1 MLANPVVWRELVVIL
16 RRKRFALLQCAIAA
30 GFALLVVL
38 RWPTDAR
45 VALSG
50 SRSLDVFRTFSFGLL
65 SALLLMLP
73 AIPATS
79 IVRETRSGT
88 LALLLNTLLG
98 PWRIYF
104 GKLIAVLGLLSLL
117 LVVSLPAAAAC
128 YALGGV
134 SLTRGLFAVYLLLT
148 LTALQFSATSLLVS
162 VLSTST
168 DAAVRT
174 AYGVVFALS
183 IVVLLP
189 YPLFAGTGGPL
200 ATVADWAR
208 CTSPYA
214 ALSSL
219 LGVGDVGSRGILST
233 TDVVGRFVLL
243 SLAITIVCSLLTISR
258 LNYSVFD
265 RSRAAG
271 TISNEQGFAVQLF
284 RRLVFIVDPQ
294 RRSGSIGRFT
304 NPVMVKEFRCRKFGR
319 LHWLLRLVAIC
330 AVLSLGISILTV
342 TRTVDLDVATVGA
355 VMVVLQIA
363 LLILITPSLA
373 AGLLATEIESGG
385 WVLLQ
390 LTPLSVTRI
399 VWGKLLSVILTLM
412 LVLCATLPG
421 YIVMV
426 YIEPGQR
433 DQIQRVVLSLAITAV
448 FVLMTS
454 AAVGSLFRRTMTA
467 TAAAYAFQLLICG
480 GPILIWL
487 GRDAPFGHDIVEA
500 ALTLNPIAAG
510 LSIIRF
516 QGFREYDLLPAN
528 WWFLGMASAIGFIT
542 LFWRTWQISR
552 PQ

>member
-1 MLANPVVWRELVVIL
+1 MFSNPVVWRELSGVL
-16 RRKRFALLQCAIAA
+16 RRKRFALLQAAIAIS
-30 GFALLVVL
+30 FALLVVL

-50 SRSLDVFRTFSFGLL
+50 SQSLDVFRAFAFGLL

-88 LALLLNTLLG
+88 LALLLNTPLG
-98 PWRIYF
+98 PWKIYF
-104 GKLIAVLGLLSLL
+104 GKLTAVLVLLFLV
-117 LVVSLPAAAAC
+117 LVVSFPAAAAC

-134 SLTRGLFAVYLLLT
+134 SLVRGLLAVYFLLT
-148 LTALQFSATSLLVS
+148 LTALMFTATSLLIS
-162 VLSTST
+162 VNSTST
-168 DAAVRT
+168 DAAVRN
-174 AYGVVFALS
+174 AYGVVFLVS

-189 YPLFAGTGGPL
+189 YPLFAGTEGLL
-200 ATVADWAR
+200 ATLADWAR
-208 CTSPYA
+208 CLSPYA
-214 ALSSL
+214 ALSSQ
-219 LGVGDVGSRGILST
+219 LGLGDVGSRGVLST
-233 TDVVGRFVLL
+233 TDVVSRFILL
-243 SLAITIVCSLLTISR
+243 SLAITVVCSLVTISR

-271 TISNEQGFAVQLF
+271 TISNDQGFSAQLL
-284 RRLVFIVDPQ
+284 RRLFFIVDPQ
-294 RRSGSIGRFT
+294 RRSGSIGPLT

-319 LHWLLRLVAIC
+319 LHWLLRLVSTC
-330 AVLSLGISILTV
+330 AMLSLAISILTV

-363 LLILITPSLA
+363 LLVLITPSLA
-373 AGLLATEIESGG
+373 AGLLATELESGG

-390 LTPLSVTRI
+390 MTPLSVTRI
-399 VWGKLLSVILTLM
+399 LWGKLLSVILTLM

-421 YIVMV
+421 YVVMV
-426 YIEPGQR
+426 YIDPGQR

-448 FVLMTS
+448 FVLTTS

-467 TAAAYAFQLLICG
+467 TAAAYAFQLAICG
-480 GPILIWL
+480 APILIWL
-487 GRDAPFGHDIVEA
+487 GRDAPFGHDVVEA
-500 ALTLNPIAAG
+500 ALTLNPVAAG

-516 QGFREYDLLPAN
+516 HGFREYDLLPAN
-528 WWFLGMASAIGFIT
+528 WWFLGVASVISVIT
-542 LFWRTWQISR
+542 LFLRTWQISR